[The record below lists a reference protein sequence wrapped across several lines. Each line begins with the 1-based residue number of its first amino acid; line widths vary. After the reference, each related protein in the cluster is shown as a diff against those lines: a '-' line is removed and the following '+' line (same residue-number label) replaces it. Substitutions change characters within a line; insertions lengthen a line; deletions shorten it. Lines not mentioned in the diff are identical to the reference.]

1 MNYILAPRFN
11 MIDSTAMIVFGI
23 LFAQGE
29 FLQAVMMFLGAV
41 ILSSLLQHLF
51 GKHAK
56 DKEWQS
62 LADTGQKVAAIKRH
76 RQLYKSSLK
85 EALDAVDAYT
95 ALKK

>member
-1 MNYILAPRFN
+1 MNYLLTPRFN

-29 FLQAVMMFLGAV
+29 FLQAVMVFLGAV
-41 ILSSLLQHLF
+41 IFSSLLQHLF

-56 DKEWQS
+56 DRQWQS
-62 LADTGQKVAAIKRH
+62 FADSGQKITAIKVH
-76 RQLYKSSLK
+76 RQLYQSSLK
-85 EALDAVDAYT
+85 EALDAVDAYI